1 MKKVLLGLLLIG
13 SPALAQTQLVP
24 GDTVKP
30 AAKGAAA
37 RVADVCAPIGKT
49 AKGELVYSM
58 KCNDMPAPPSQ
69 AEAAPPRRCRA
80 PSLKCAGAACSAG
93 PMIAG
98 RRPNS
103 FGRNPPVR
111 TGCNGYQERFAA
123 NHEKRSMTQLI
134 VRAGDFTFN
143 ARFEE
148 QLAPKTVA
156 AFRKAMP
163 FESQAIHVR
172 WSGEGVWMPLGDL
185 DFGVS
190 YENHTSYPAPGQI
203 ILYPGGIS
211 ETEILLAY
219 GGVHF
224 ASKMGQLAGN
234 HFITLTSGLENL
246 AAFGKAVLWQG
257 AQKIRFEE
265 V

>member
-1 MKKVLLGLLLIG
+1 MSK
-13 SPALAQTQLVP
+13 
-24 GDTVKP
+24 
-30 AAKGAAA
+30 
-37 RVADVCAPIGKT
+37 
-49 AKGELVYSM
+49 
-58 KCNDMPAPPSQ
+58 
-69 AEAAPPRRCRA
+69 
-80 PSLKCAGAACSAG
+80 
-93 PMIAG
+93 
-98 RRPNS
+98 
-103 FGRNPPVR
+103 
-111 TGCNGYQERFAA
+111 
-123 NHEKRSMTQLI
+123 LI
-134 VRAGDFTFN
+134 VRAGDFIFD

-224 ASKMGQLAGN
+224 ASKVGQLAGN
-234 HFITLTSGLENL
+234 HFITLTSDLDKL
-246 AAFGKAVLWQG
+246 PLLGKTVLWQG
-257 AQKIRFEE
+257 AQNIRFDMA
-265 V
+265 